1 MLCIS
6 MLAVILL
13 GYSGPYAILFCSPC
27 ICTKIKS
34 PISLLNLMKL
44 GILLNIYKNII
55 KYHVLGH
62 QQYAERTS
70 GAFFLLHDGFGCYMS
85 ELI

>member
-1 MLCIS
+1 
-6 MLAVILL
+6 
-13 GYSGPYAILFCSPC
+13 
-27 ICTKIKS
+27 
-34 PISLLNLMKL
+34 MKL
-44 GILLNIYKNII
+44 GILLNIYKNIN

-70 GAFFLLHDGFGCYMS
+70 GAFFLLHNGFGCYMS